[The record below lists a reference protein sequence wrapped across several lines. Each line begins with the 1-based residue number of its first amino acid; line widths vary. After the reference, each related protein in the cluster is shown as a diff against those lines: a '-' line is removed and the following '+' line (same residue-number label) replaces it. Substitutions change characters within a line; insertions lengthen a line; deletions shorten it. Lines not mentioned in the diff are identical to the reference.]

1 MYLDIGG
8 RFLCGGA
15 LISDQHVLTA
25 AHCVD
30 DTVTAPDL
38 RVFVGTHDRTDPD
51 QVVSVSTISIN
62 PSWSGSLTTG
72 SDSAVLT
79 LAEAVTFSDTVRPLC
94 MSVDPSRSYVGQQ
107 AIASGWGL
115 DDNDVIPNNLR
126 EVNVKIIPNDQ
137 CRKTWSN
144 VNE

>member
-1 MYLDIGG
+1 M
-8 RFLCGGA
+8 CGGS

-30 DTVTAPDL
+30 GSTTAADL
-38 RVFVGTHDRTDPD
+38 RVYVGTHDRADPD

-62 PSWSGSLTTG
+62 PTWTGSVYKG

-94 MSVDPSRSYVGQQ
+94 MSVDPGSSYAGQQ

-115 DDNDVIPNNLR
+115 DDNDDIPNNLR
-126 EVNVKIIPNDQ
+126 KVNVEIISNDK
-137 CRKTWSN
+137 CRRTWPG
-144 VNE
+144 VKE